1 VLRLR
6 GRGHLWSIVIQG
18 NKMFAQLGARL
29 AAVRSVVEK
38 LYFIKFRTIAGL
50 AATALALGGCL
61 PTTVPLAG
69 ADPADPSVR
78 VAGVGYRSTV
88 APYASLRPVSP
99 SSWREQNDRVAPAP
113 KSDR

>member
-1 VLRLR
+1 MLT
-6 GRGHLWSIVIQG
+6 
-18 NKMFAQLGARL
+18 QLEAIL

-38 LYFIKFRTIAGL
+38 LFGNRFRTIAGMT
-50 AATALALGGCL
+50 AAALTLGGCM

-69 ADPADPSVR
+69 AAPADPNAR

-88 APYASLRPVSP
+88 APYSSLRPTAPSP
-99 SSWREQNDRVAPAP
+99 WREQNDRVAPAP